1 MLLQLCPFSC
11 GEPAAGATAKFVTL
25 LPDAGFLLFAEAASK
40 AFPSLVRARLY
51 VLVEQNT
58 CEVTCDETSTQRVHV
73 AANRRDERLQRCNV
87 TPTKCYP

>member
-1 MLLQLCPFSC
+1 M
-11 GEPAAGATAKFVTL
+11 TL

-58 CEVTCDETSTQRVHV
+58 CEVTCDETLRG
-73 AANRRDERLQRCNV
+73 AIALADALAPERKARSSVLCVMVSGVFQNLPEGGLVCRSGRALL
-87 TPTKCYP
+87 PA